1 MGLTPQEVVALQA
14 NLRSPLQQVRL
25 GYSGSWTTD
34 ADVASLSN
42 NYFITLLSEKW
53 QAHISPSGKL
63 EFKAQGNGV
72 EVYYMTPTDV
82 ALRSDAQFLAIAQSY
97 AEDNHLFLAAFK
109 SAWTKMMNA
118 DRFKGPAGNVC
129 GK

>member
-34 ADVASLSN
+34 VASLSN
-42 NYFITLLSEKW
+42 KYFITLLSEKW
-53 QAHISPSGKL
+53 QAHKAPSGML
-63 EFKAQGNGV
+63 EFKAQGNDV

-82 ALRSDAQFLAIAQSY
+82 ALKSDPQFLAIAQSY
-97 AEDNHLFLAAFK
+97 AEDNQLFLAAFK